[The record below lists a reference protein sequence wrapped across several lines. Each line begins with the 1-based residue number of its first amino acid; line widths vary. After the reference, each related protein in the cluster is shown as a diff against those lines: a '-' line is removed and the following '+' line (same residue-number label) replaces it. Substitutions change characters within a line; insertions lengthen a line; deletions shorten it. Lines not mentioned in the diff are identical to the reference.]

1 MQAKCSTGRLHAL
14 TVTFLRLSQLS
25 GVWTVTTCNS
35 RQIMLAQGWEKAT
48 HASQQARE
56 QKRAEW
62 MLVLGF
68 PFWLH
73 LLIFVFAVWNYVWPR
88 VVWRRVSETSAAYDK
103 ILCATSQIV
112 RKCLMPHTQHQTDQT
127 VRLSPKQTQ
136 TPSWQTRQNP
146 DRFCP
151 AALMLFW
158 QSSWARL
165 VTAASSASDSISLKS
180 WQCQKDPTHG
190 PARAQEQ
197 RKHSDNRAVP
207 ARSRRAVIT
216 SCSKPSFRDAAMHVP
231 ASQ

>member
-1 MQAKCSTGRLHAL
+1 MSGRSRHATQDRLCWLRAGRKQHTRHNRHVNRKEPSGCLFWVSRFGRTFSSLFLQFGTTFGQELFGAVSPKPLQLKTNLH
-14 TVTFLRLSQLS
+14 
-25 GVWTVTTCNS
+25 
-35 RQIMLAQGWEKAT
+35 
-48 HASQQARE
+48 
-56 QKRAEW
+56 
-62 MLVLGF
+62 
-68 PFWLH
+68 
-73 LLIFVFAVWNYVWPR
+73 
-88 VVWRRVSETSAAYDK
+88 DK